1 MEGAEKLN
9 EDGYGGEAGNN
20 RSEECR
26 SESLDKEENLV
37 EDEKIEIENGEDLD
51 VGFEVIQTVVMSE
64 EVKAV
69 SSIVHA
75 ENKGPNGSLGIDGRC
90 AKRAR
95 VTIDEHQ
102 PSVHFIYNSL
112 TRASRQKLEELLQQW
127 SEWHEKHAS
136 SSNDPSEVLESGE
149 ETFFPALKVGHEE
162 TSAVPFW
169 MDNQTI
175 NDQNKDFI
183 PLNHNSVPLY
193 DRGYALG
200 LKSADGPSNLDGF
213 YKFNFLVRYKELY
226 SYCLAVKNVLTKF
239 TPTQLFDRVVCC
251 VPIPVPKRT
260 AYQFYG
266 RPASPPC
273 PCLGGLKIIDAAARC
288 FNCGSYSHSLRECT
302 RPRDN
307 VAVNNARKELKSR
320 RNQNASSRNPTRY
333 YQSSP
338 TGKYSGLRP
347 GALDDVTRQ
356 LLGLGEL
363 DPPPWLKR
371 MREIGYPPGYLDVD
385 DEDEPSGITIYTD
398 REIAEQEDGEIMEV
412 DKSKPKRKMAVEFPG
427 MNAPIPENADE
438 RLWAAGAGSSNYDIS
453 RNLPQHRSNHSTD
466 YGSRGHF
473 RDQRLPGDF
482 RDDAP
487 PGDPGFSSSR
497 YSFHPR
503 YGGHD
508 SVQRSPPMSRFQSE
522 WSRRSPLHDE
532 ESPHPSSFHSLYYSS
547 SSERLPSPRDRDSG
561 RYGNRT
567 SGSLYD
573 RDRDR
578 PSQNRDMSEDRHYRS
593 RR

>member
-75 ENKGPNGSLGIDGRC
+75 ENKGPNGSLGIDGRSVSG

-200 LKSADGPSNLDGF
+200 LKSADGPSNLD
-213 YKFNFLVRYKELY
+213 
-226 SYCLAVKNVLTKF
+226 
-239 TPTQLFDRVVCC
+239 
-251 VPIPVPKRT
+251 
-260 AYQFYG
+260 
-266 RPASPPC
+266 
-273 PCLGGLKIIDAAARC
+273 GGLKIIDAAARC

>member
-9 EDGYGGEAGNN
+9 EGGYGGEAGNN
-20 RSEECR
+20 RSEECI
-26 SESLDKEENLV
+26 SDSLDKEENLV

-51 VGFEVIQTVVMSE
+51 VGIEVIETVVMSE
-64 EVKAV
+64 EVEGV
-69 SSIVHA
+69 SSVLHA
-75 ENKGPNGSLGIDGRC
+75 ENKGPNGSLEIDGRSVSG

-95 VTIDEHQ
+95 VTIEEHQ
-102 PSVHFIYNSL
+102 PSVHFVYKSL

-127 SEWHEKHAS
+127 SEWHEKHVS

-162 TSAVPFW
+162 ASAVPFW

-200 LKSADGPSNLDGF
+200 LTSADGPSNLDG
-213 YKFNFLVRYKELY
+213 
-226 SYCLAVKNVLTKF
+226 
-239 TPTQLFDRVVCC
+239 
-251 VPIPVPKRT
+251 
-260 AYQFYG
+260 
-266 RPASPPC
+266 
-273 PCLGGLKIIDAAARC
+273 GLEIIDAAARC

-307 VAVNNARKELKSR
+307 VAVNNARKQLKSR

-338 TGKYSGLRP
+338 TGKYAGLRP

-412 DKSKPKRKMAVEFPG
+412 DKSKPKQKMTVEFPG
-427 MNAPIPENADE
+427 INAPVPEDADE
-438 RLWAAGAGSSNYDIS
+438 RLWAAGAAPSSYD

-473 RDQRLPGDF
+473 RDQRPPGDF

-487 PGDPGFSSSR
+487 PGDPGFSSPR
-497 YSFHPR
+497 FSFHPR

-508 SVQRSPPMSRFQSE
+508 SAQRSPPRSRFQSE
-522 WSRRSPLHDE
+522 RGRRSPLHDE
-532 ESPHPSSFHSLYYSS
+532 ESSHPSSFHSLYYSS

-561 RYGNRT
+561 RHGNRS

-578 PSQNRDMSEDRHYRS
+578 PSQNRDISEDRHYRS